1 MNLSKS
7 LRTLPLLL
15 AFATI
20 SASAPL
26 LVRHALAQD
35 APSFS
40 MPSEV
45 PSGTTLKIQAS
56 SSMEQFTRNLADSF
70 QTKFTGA
77 KVETATESSDAAL
90 KAVLDGKVD
99 LAAIGR
105 PLTPE
110 EKAQGLVAVPI
121 ARNKIAMIVGK
132 DNPFAQGSD
141 KGLDI
146 NLFARIFRGEIT
158 DWQEV
163 GGQPGPIRFVDRP
176 ATSDT
181 RQAFG
186 VYPVFESGLP
196 DNKPES
202 TAKEDTTSAVVQE
215 LGNDG
220 ISFAI
225 ADQVINDPNVRVV
238 PMHKVMPD
246 DQRYPFSQPLQYVY
260 RGDANPGVQ
269 AFLGYVTASDNKE
282 LVEKARLAA
291 IGVTAPTLSAG
302 QPETSGASPNG
313 SPTTTAQAPA
323 AGTAAPAL
331 ETERGGLPG
340 WWPWLLAIP
349 AGGALIWAL
358 KGKGGTDTETPTT
371 MAAAAPVAPP
381 VPDINPA
388 AAAATAVAGT
398 AAAVGAATVGGATV
412 ASRSLARRLI
422 LTPRNSSDAY
432 AYWEVDD
439 QIKQDLRNQGGD
451 QLKLRLTDVTG
462 LAPGQTPPVIGEFN
476 CQEDDPDLH
485 VPITTPNRDY
495 QAELGYRTTDGRWLS
510 IAKSD
515 PVLVPNTPTA
525 SPSAATVGDGGLQGI
540 GAAIAGAGAAAVA
553 GAAGLGALFGDK
565 SETPSEAGDESGN
578 LLGGLFDKATDTA
591 KGVADDATSTIGN
604 LFESGT
610 STVGDTAADQDS
622 GLFGDLFGKATD
634 AAKGLVE
641 DTTSTVG
648 NLFEGGTAAVGGAM
662 AGAAAVGAAGLGAAT
677 QAFNRSE
684 TPAAPQAP
692 GSAKDCRIILV
703 PRNSQD
709 AYAYWEVADKY
720 KSVLRQQGGQRLT
733 IRVHDATNIDIDSQ
747 APHGTQEYPV
757 MENQQDLHVKIPATN
772 RDYVVELGYYTS
784 DNRWM
789 RIIRSL
795 HVHVV

>member
-26 LVRHALAQD
+26 LVRHALAVD
-35 APSFS
+35 APTFS

-121 ARNKIAMIVGK
+121 SRNKIAMIVGK
-132 DNPFAQGSD
+132 DNPFAQG
-141 KGLDI
+141 LDI
-146 NLFARIFRGEIT
+146 NLFAKIFRGEIT

-181 RQAFG
+181 RQAFA

-196 DNKPES
+196 GNKPES
-202 TAKEDTTSAVVQE
+202 TAKEDTTAAVVQD

-225 ADQVINDPNVRVV
+225 ADQVVNDPNVRVV
-238 PMHKVMPD
+238 PMHTVMPD

-269 AFLGYVTASDNKE
+269 AFLGYLTASENKE

-291 IGVTAPTLSAG
+291 IGVTAPTVSAG
-302 QPETSGASPNG
+302 QPAIPDG

-358 KGKGGTDTETPTT
+358 KGKGGTDAEAPTT
-371 MAAAAPVAPP
+371 TLAAAPAAPP

-398 AAAVGAATVGGATV
+398 AAAVGAATMGGAAV
-412 ASRSLARRLI
+412 AGRSLARRLI

-439 QIKQDLRNQGGD
+439 QIKEDLRNQGGD

-485 VPITTPNRDY
+485 IPITTPNRDY

-525 SPSAATVGDGGLQGI
+525 SPSAATVDDGGLQGI
-540 GAAIAGAGAAAVA
+540 GAAIAGAGTAAVA
-553 GAAGLGALFGDK
+553 GAAGLG
-565 SETPSEAGDESGN
+565 
-578 LLGGLFDKATDTA
+578 GLFDKATDKA
-591 KGVADDATSTIGN
+591 KGLADDATSTIGN
-604 LFESGT
+604 LFEDG
-610 STVGDTAADQDS
+610 ADVDSPRTDEDS

-634 AAKGLVE
+634 AAKGLVD